1 MKYGTCDIKSMR
13 IKSVGV
19 NKNINSII
27 TEDVVLEKN
36 SPFYW
41 NCVGRVVSIKHNTF
55 LPTKEEAHSVIVTE
69 QMNNPDKQNISC
81 MYADYQNMVVY
92 NVTRK
97 EFKQLKKT
105 YKQSCK

>member
-1 MKYGTCDIKSMR
+1 MKYCTCDIKSVR
-13 IKSVGV
+13 IKNFCV
-19 NKNINSII
+19 NENISDAI

-41 NCVGRVVSIKHNTF
+41 NFVGRIISLKHRTF
-55 LPTKEEAHSVIVTE
+55 LPTKEEARSIVLSEHLNHPKKT
-69 QMNNPDKQNISC
+69 NISC
-81 MYADYQNMVVY
+81 MYADYENMGVHEIS
-92 NVTRK
+92 RK